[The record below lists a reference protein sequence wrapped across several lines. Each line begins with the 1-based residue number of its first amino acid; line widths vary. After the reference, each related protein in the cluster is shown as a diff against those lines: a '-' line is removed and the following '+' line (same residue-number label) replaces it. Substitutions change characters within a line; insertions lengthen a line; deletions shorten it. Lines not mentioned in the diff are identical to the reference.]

1 MPGLWHAFC
10 HDDCIMDIRID
21 IDSDGTQTII
31 RIAGR
36 LTSTAVA
43 QLKEACDLFEDP
55 FVIDLSNLFF
65 ADDDGIN
72 AITALAD
79 QGAQIGG
86 ASPFVQLLLDSAS
99 RWESDAVLSISS

>member
-1 MPGLWHAFC
+1 
-10 HDDCIMDIRID
+10 MDHRID
-21 IDSDGTQTII
+21 IDANGTQTII

-36 LTSTAVA
+36 LTSAAVA
-43 QLKEACDLFEDP
+43 QLKEACDPFEVP

-72 AITALAD
+72 VITALAD
-79 QGAQIGG
+79 QGAQISG

-99 RWESDAVLSISS
+99 RWESDAVLSGSS